1 MSYHCIKSDCQ
12 KRGQTSSIKRNF
24 RCANCEPQRTDASHY
39 IVPLASAYESSSQ
52 DSSPSR
58 SSYDSGS
65 SYSSDSGSSS
75 SDSSNSF
82 SGGGGDSGGGGAS
95 GSFGSD

>member
-24 RCANCEPQRTDASHY
+24 RCEHCEPNRTDASHY
-39 IVPLASAYESSSQ
+39 IVALAAAYVASEPE
-52 DSSPSR
+52 PSR
-58 SSYDSGS
+58 SSSYDSGS
-65 SYSSDSGSSS
+65 SYSGNSDSGSS
-75 SDSSNSF
+75 DNSF